1 MIFHLHHHHQHCLLV
16 LLKVW
21 AYLPHHHQED
31 FLNLFN
37 HLYQDQIIPLVIL
50 IFQYNRPQV
59 STIKNYLEIYLVHR
73 QTLTREKEKVI
84 KENVQK
90 ELDDTIYELLD
101 LPKLELGDGFL
112 NTLGV
117 EGDDIL
123 DQEFVN
129 KKQQEDEVLEQI
141 KKAYT
146 FDEIKDAFLEGTVP
160 QQLDF
165 FYSGENSN
173 FNGAVEF

>member
-84 KENVQK
+84 RENVQK

-101 LPKLELGDGFL
+101 PPKLELGDGLL
-112 NTLGV
+112 NTLGLK
-117 EGDDIL
+117 GDDIL

-141 KKAYT
+141 KK
-146 FDEIKDAFLEGTVP
+146 DILLMRLKMPFLKVLFP
-160 QQLDF
+160 
-165 FYSGENSN
+165 SS
-173 FNGAVEF
+173 